1 MQRQFDIITD
11 SCCGMPREFYEEHGI
26 TEIPLGYTLDGVSYG
41 GGEGKALPLKEFY
54 ARLRAGAECHT
65 FQVTAEQVRPVIESS
80 FRAGR
85 DVLAVVFSSALS
97 GTASSFSVAA
107 SSLVEEYPE
116 RRALVLDSMG
126 GSMGEGLLVG
136 YLLQRADGGASLDET
151 YAYGETLKRHIQHLF
166 TVEDLEFLKRGGR
179 ISPAVVVVGKLL
191 KIKPLLHAT
200 PKGTLGPIAKIVGR
214 KRSLEALADEAVR
227 RAELSD
233 TDPVF
238 IAHGDCEEDA
248 KRMESLLRERFG
260 HHRRILINYMDPVM
274 GAHGGPGILAVFFKG
289 KLRE

>member
-1 MQRQFDIITD
+1 M
-11 SCCGMPREFYEEHGI
+11 
-26 TEIPLGYTLDGVSYG
+26 
-41 GGEGKALPLKEFY
+41 
-54 ARLRAGAECHT
+54 
-65 FQVTAEQVRPVIESS
+65 RPVIENS

-179 ISPAVVVVGKLL
+179 ISPAVAVVGNSSKSS
-191 KIKPLLHAT
+191 PSCT
-200 PKGTLGPIAKIVGR
+200 PPPRARSAPSPKSWAENGR
-214 KRSLEALADEAVR
+214 WKRSPTKRCAAPSFRTPIPYSSPTGTAKR
-227 RAELSD
+227 
-233 TDPVF
+233 
-238 IAHGDCEEDA
+238 DA
-248 KRMESLLRERFG
+248 KRMEALLRERFG
-260 HHRRILINYMDPVM
+260 QNRRILINYMDPVM

-289 KLRE
+289 KLRNDPSAGPRIGIICFFQTAKNERFSARFSFISYLVAPNSPNTGKEMPDHFPSEGT

>member
-1 MQRQFDIITD
+1 MKRQFDIITD
-11 SCCGMPREFYEEHGI
+11 SCCGMPSGFYREHNV
-26 TEIPLGYTLDGVSYG
+26 TEIPLGYTMDGITYG
-41 GGEGKALPLKEFY
+41 GAEGNALSPKEFY

-65 FQVTAEQVRPVIESS
+65 FQVTAEQVRPVMEKS
-80 FRAGR
+80 FREGR

-107 SSLVEEYPE
+107 SSLVEEYPD
-116 RRALVLDSMG
+116 RKAYVLDSMG
-126 GSMGEGLLVG
+126 GSMGEGLLVE
-136 YLLQRADGGASLDET
+136 YLLKKADAGASLEET
-151 YAYGETLKRHIQHLF
+151 REYGETLKRRIQHLF
-166 TVEDLEFLKRGGR
+166 TVEDLEFLKKGGR
-179 ISPAVVVVGKLL
+179 ISPAVAVVGKLL

-227 RAELSD
+227 RAELSED
-233 TDPVF
+233 DPVF

-248 KRMESLLRERFG
+248 KRMESLLRARFG
-260 HHRRILINYMDPVM
+260 QNRRILINAMDPVM